1 MRRTNALLFATTA
14 KTHAGQFGD
23 CDKRYQIST
32 IRGISCLRGS
42 GVVRDSMR
50 ALCERV
56 PALYSR
62 NIGLVHPILY
72 KRPSMMYLA
81 ALTSLA
87 LPLALALSTPPQNFV
102 NTAIARTVELGGATT
117 QIITQYNVK
126 SLADG
131 PGDYYLALVGEG
143 DVEPAYWEVSVGGKA
158 VQGAISDE

>member
-1 MRRTNALLFATTA
+1 
-14 KTHAGQFGD
+14 
-23 CDKRYQIST
+23 
-32 IRGISCLRGS
+32 
-42 GVVRDSMR
+42 
-50 ALCERV
+50 
-56 PALYSR
+56 
-62 NIGLVHPILY
+62 
-72 KRPSMMYLA
+72 MMYVA

-131 PGDYYLALVGEG
+131 PGDYYLALVGKG